1 MDIKQTKQEG
11 QYSFPYHH
19 IPSLKKGR
27 FSQTRTLLW
36 GYAYISYLETVLDYV
51 EKVLAASL
59 LDIGCGDGKFLY
71 EARKRFP
78 DMALSGNDYSERAIA
93 FAKAFNFGNNV
104 YLSTRTAKEIS
115 REKGLFDVVTAIEV
129 LEHIPPQEI
138 DSFSKSFAAALS
150 PDGIGIITVP
160 SDNQPV
166 NQKHYQHFNK
176 HTLREALSPH
186 LTITEIFFL
195 NDSSWKNW
203 VIQRA
208 LSNRFFILN
217 DQKVA
222 TALYNYYRK
231 NLLKSTPERCERL
244 MAIVQKN

>member
-36 GYAYISYLETVLDYV
+36 GYAYISYLETVLDYI
-51 EKVLAASL
+51 EKVPVASL

-138 DSFSKSFAAALS
+138 DSFSKSFAAASAGGLAPGYRLWRRQIS
-150 PDGIGIITVP
+150 LRGTE
-160 SDNQPV
+160 
-166 NQKHYQHFNK
+166 
-176 HTLREALSPH
+176 TLPGYGSVG
-186 LTITEIFFL
+186 
-195 NDSSWKNW
+195 K
-203 VIQRA
+203 
-208 LSNRFFILN
+208 
-217 DQKVA
+217 
-222 TALYNYYRK
+222 
-231 NLLKSTPERCERL
+231 
-244 MAIVQKN
+244 

>member
-1 MDIKQTKQEG
+1 
-11 QYSFPYHH
+11 
-19 IPSLKKGR
+19 
-27 FSQTRTLLW
+27 
-36 GYAYISYLETVLDYV
+36 
-51 EKVLAASL
+51 
-59 LDIGCGDGKFLY
+59 
-71 EARKRFP
+71 
-78 DMALSGNDYSERAIA
+78 
-93 FAKAFNFGNNV
+93 
-104 YLSTRTAKEIS
+104 
-115 REKGLFDVVTAIEV
+115 V

-176 HTLREALSPH
+176 HTLRETLSPH
-186 LTITEIFFL
+186 LAVTEIFFL
-195 NDSSWKNW
+195 NESSWKNW

-217 DQKVA
+217 HQKVA

-244 MAIVQKN
+244 MAIVRKN